1 MKKKR
6 VGKAKRGCCGLGLII
21 ILNKVDREGLTEKV
35 PFEGKDE
42 RRGGNHV
49 TQQGGGQSTS
59 GRGPSKHPEMDCT
72 RNRKEA
78 RLILSLLPQGCTL
91 AH

>member
-59 GRGPSKHPEMDCT
+59 GRGPSKHPEME
-72 RNRKEA
+72 KKH
-78 RLILSLLPQGCTL
+78 LPPPIMFKSVIYSIGV
-91 AH
+91 

>member
-78 RLILSLLPQGCTL
+78 RLIDQT
-91 AH
+91 